1 MIGSGIDRPLS
12 LLGVDMDRPNAARMH
27 DYWLGGSHNF
37 AADRELCN
45 RIADVLPAGR
55 DGIRSNRAFLRRV
68 VQFLV
73 TERGVTQFLD
83 LGSGIPTAGN
93 VHEVAQRADPEARVV
108 YVDADPIA
116 VAHARHILA
125 GNDHC
130 AAVHA
135 DLRRPDDVLGRQ
147 ELLGVLD
154 LTRPIAVT
162 MFSVLGFVSDADRP
176 VGVVRRYLSRLVSGS
191 HLAVSQSAEYDL
203 ARGADAGAARVPD
216 RHRRTADEPDA
227 SGRRRVLPRPRPVR
241 ARRGARRPLAPRRA
255 DPGAGHPVL
264 RRGRAQG
271 PLRSRP
277 RADH

>member
-93 VHEVAQRADPEARVV
+93 VHEVAQRADPEARIV

-125 GNDHC
+125 GNDRC

-203 ARGADAGAARVPD
+203 APAAQTRALREYQTATGVPLTNRTRADVVGFFRGLDLCEPGVVLVD
-216 RHRRTADEPDA
+216 RWRPDA
-227 SGRRRVLPRPRPVR
+227 QTPER
-241 ARRGARRPLAPRRA
+241 AIPFYGAVARKAR
-255 DPGAGHPVL
+255 
-264 RRGRAQG
+264 
-271 PLRSRP
+271 
-277 RADH
+277 